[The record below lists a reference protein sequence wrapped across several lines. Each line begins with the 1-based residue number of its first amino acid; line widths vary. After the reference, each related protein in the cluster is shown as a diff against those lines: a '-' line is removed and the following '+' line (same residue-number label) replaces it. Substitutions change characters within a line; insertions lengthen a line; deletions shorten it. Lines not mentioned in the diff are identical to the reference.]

1 MEYGEG
7 EEVGAG
13 ERVPCEHFLA
23 KSLLCT
29 LAAAPLFYC

>member
-1 MEYGEG
+1 MEQRTG

-13 ERVPCEHFLA
+13 ERVPGGHFLA

-29 LAAAPLFYC
+29 LAASPLF